1 VNVSLLIVDDEEQI
15 RQMLARHFRL
25 LGYDVHTACD
35 GQDAIDVFESMKI
48 DIIISDILMPNM
60 KGTDMLRHIKRSSPM
75 THVIMISGYVCLDNA
90 MCCMRNG
97 AQTIIFKPLED
108 MTELENAVLRAV
120 EDIQHW
126 LKVLKQLQSQK
137 PGMVGHD
144 TK

>member
-1 VNVSLLIVDDEEQI
+1 
-15 RQMLARHFRL
+15 
-25 LGYDVHTACD
+25 
-35 GQDAIDVFESMKI
+35 
-48 DIIISDILMPNM
+48 
-60 KGTDMLRHIKRSSPM
+60 
-75 THVIMISGYVCLDNA
+75 
-90 MCCMRNG
+90 MRNG